1 MDTCSLSESNLHTIY
16 DDANHELRGN
26 LVEDRAAKYSYT
38 IHLNYGKRLEDGTP
52 DVNWNTA
59 IANEAFRQSLYYGL
73 DLTRFWAR
81 TNYIHPEKLENVAY
95 TMKNLLYFS
104 DGTDYVDRVVEK
116 LGEDRPARGQGPL

>member
-1 MDTCSLSESNLHTIY
+1 M
-16 DDANHELRGN
+16 
-26 LVEDRAAKYSYT
+26 EDRAAKYSYT

-104 DGTDYVDRVVEK
+104 DGTDYVEHVWEKIVRASSTMRTVTLSKRVQS
-116 LGEDRPARGQGPL
+116 LS